1 MNWQILLIVLIL
13 PAYSLY
19 KSIMD
24 EPSVARLWN
33 EALLNSIRM
42 DYARPTVHARNLFHT
57 SIAMYDAWAL
67 FDDTAETYL
76 IGKTVGGFSCPFT
89 TPGTP
94 DDLHTVRE
102 EVISYAM
109 YRILRHRFRTSPG
122 ARKSLAQYNT
132 LMQGLGYDHAL
143 TSTDYASGSLA
154 ALGNYIGQ
162 CVIDFGLQDGAN
174 EKDWYEN
181 RHYKPVNPPLDMTL
195 LGNPKIVDHN
205 HWQPLSFEVFIDQ
218 SGNVYKH

>member
-76 IGKTVGGFSCPFT
+76 IGKTVGVLVVLLQHQVLPMICIPCERRSSAMRCTGYSDTVF
-89 TPGTP
+89 G
-94 DDLHTVRE
+94 LH
-102 EVISYAM
+102 
-109 YRILRHRFRTSPG
+109 
-122 ARKSLAQYNT
+122 LAQ
-132 LMQGLGYDHAL
+132 
-143 TSTDYASGSLA
+143 GSL
-154 ALGNYIGQ
+154 LHSTI
-162 CVIDFGLQDGAN
+162 
-174 EKDWYEN
+174 
-181 RHYKPVNPPLDMTL
+181 T
-195 LGNPKIVDHN
+195 
-205 HWQPLSFEVFIDQ
+205 
-218 SGNVYKH
+218 